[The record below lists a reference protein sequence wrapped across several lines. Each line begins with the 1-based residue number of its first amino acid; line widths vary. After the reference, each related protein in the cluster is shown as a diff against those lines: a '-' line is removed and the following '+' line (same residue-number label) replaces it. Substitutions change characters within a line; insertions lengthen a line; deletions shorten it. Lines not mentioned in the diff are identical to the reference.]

1 MKSRASL
8 GMVKFFMK
16 LEQTETADMDV
27 KSIKIYGDNFYILFS
42 AVYDICLKQYV
53 ENVELVFFNWTS
65 FNVEMYDSS
74 IEEYKQLDLL
84 EINKSKDLFTL
95 IQVVNISDDKVEL
108 EGFNDGGVW
117 NKVVFFNTSYSL
129 HVVDIN
135 LFLN

>member
-1 MKSRASL
+1 
-8 GMVKFFMK
+8 MK
-16 LEQTETADMDV
+16 LEQIETADMDI
-27 KSIKIYGDNFYILFS
+27 KSIKIYGDKFYILFS

-53 ENVELVFFNWTS
+53 ENVELIFFNWTS

-84 EINKSKDLFTL
+84 EINKGKDLFTL

-108 EGFNDGGVW
+108 EGFNDDGAW

-129 HVVDIN
+129 NVIDIA
-135 LFLN
+135 

>member
-1 MKSRASL
+1 
-8 GMVKFFMK
+8 MK

>member
-1 MKSRASL
+1 
-8 GMVKFFMK
+8 MK
-16 LEQTETADMDV
+16 LEQIETADMDI
-27 KSIKIYGDNFYILFS
+27 KSIKIYGDKFYILFS

-84 EINKSKDLFTL
+84 EINKGKDLFTL

-108 EGFNDGGVW
+108 EGFNDDGVW

-129 HVVDIN
+129 NVIDIT
-135 LFLN
+135 

>member
-1 MKSRASL
+1 
-8 GMVKFFMK
+8 MK
-16 LEQTETADMDV
+16 LEQIEIADMDI
-27 KSIKIYGDNFYILFS
+27 KSIKIYGDKFYILFP

-53 ENVELVFFNWTS
+53 KNVELVFFNWTS

-84 EINKSKDLFTL
+84 ETNKGKDLFTL

-108 EGFNDGGVW
+108 EGFNDDGVW

-129 HVVDIN
+129 NVIDIT
-135 LFLN
+135 

>member
-16 LEQTETADMDV
+16 LEQTETADMDI
-27 KSIKIYGDNFYILFS
+27 KSIKIYGDKFYILFS

-84 EINKSKDLFTL
+84 EINKGKDLFTL

-108 EGFNDGGVW
+108 EGFNDDGVW

-129 HVVDIN
+129 NVIDIT
-135 LFLN
+135 